1 LLEDHTPT
9 TAGLRL
15 LGLWN
20 FSFYLVLMFL
30 LLDI

>member
-1 LLEDHTPT
+1 MVN
-9 TAGLRL
+9 TAWPCVKLRL

-30 LLDI
+30 LLDM